1 MKCIL
6 NLILLVMILAVMPSC
21 GNNRNSSEST
31 ETDLVEVRSSDRTIQ
46 SYIPEPSK
54 AFINRG
60 SLTFDDMVTSSR
72 LLLSSNGS
80 LKGIEM
86 SDGYHEI
93 VSYRCFPMGGNFYF
107 VECEYLDDGQTNGWE
122 CYVKEQIN

>member
-6 NLILLVMILAVMPSC
+6 NLILFMTIMAVMPSC
-21 GNNRNSSEST
+21 GNNINSSEST
-31 ETDLVEVRSSDRTIQ
+31 GTGLVEVRSSDRTIP
-46 SYIPEPSK
+46 SYIPESSK
-54 AFINRG
+54 AFLNRG
-60 SLTFDDMVTSSR
+60 SLTFEDMEISSR

-86 SDGYHEI
+86 SNGYHEI
-93 VSYRCFPMGGNFYF
+93 VSYRCFPIGGNCYF
-107 VECEYLDDGQTNGWE
+107 IECEYLDDGQTNGWE